1 MKNVISLQAYKNVHI
16 HGIPFT
22 LVNLLSQ
29 NIRDQIIFSVNTK
42 KYMISRLSYWL
53 RGQSHGEAG
62 IEFTKIFR
70 QNTLQIS
77 PKTKMCL

>member
-1 MKNVISLQAYKNVHI
+1 MHLLKLMKNVISLQAYKNVHI

-42 KYMISRLSYWL
+42 KYMISRLSY
-53 RGQSHGEAG
+53 
-62 IEFTKIFR
+62 
-70 QNTLQIS
+70 
-77 PKTKMCL
+77 